1 MASPLVRVESSFKN
15 ALARCIVKPPPG
27 ESVVPMSQDKMLFT
41 PGPLTT
47 SLAVK
52 QAMLRDTEFIEIV
65 RDIRNRLLRI
75 AGTTADCF
83 RTGTIGR
90 IFPPDVEGLLST
102 VHRVLAEMNVPLPLA
117 ALEEDRT

>member
-1 MASPLVRVESSFKN
+1 MT
-15 ALARCIVKPPPG
+15 
-27 ESVVPMSQDKMLFT
+27 QDKILFT
-41 PGPLTT
+41 PDPLTT
-47 SLAVK
+47 SLTVT
-52 QAMLRDTEFIEIV
+52 QAMLRDLGSRDTEFIEIV